1 MNYHKAGKSW
11 TKAEIDREVNKEFSA
26 PLLHQTNQGPTYF
39 TKVGDIE
46 LRAPEWLIEGVVESG
61 CLIGLVGSA
70 GTGKSFLALDMGCSI
85 ASGTPFHGRSV
96 KSGKVLYVAGEG
108 QRGITARIQAW
119 CGAKGLEKSDLE
131 IHISRRAIAMH
142 DDAEIHAVVAE
153 ANHLKDVRLIVIDT
167 LARSFSGYNE
177 NSTQDMNHFI
187 TNCDLLKSEE
197 RSVMI
202 VHHTG
207 HSGDRARG
215 NSAFHAALDGEMSLK
230 KTANDMTLSCTKM
243 KDAPDFDDL
252 NFQLIPYDLDVD
264 GTEFQSCYLEEV
276 VKSERPRQLK
286 GNPKLALDTLISG
299 TKDNVPQGSL
309 HLEEW
314 RHLFYAGHTGDNE
327 DTKKTAFL
335 RARKFLVNQ
344 GFVEVT
350 DDICSIRD
358 RGT

>member
-1 MNYHKAGKSW
+1 MNYHKAGKRW
-11 TKAEIDREVNKEFSA
+11 TKAEIDREINEEFSA
-26 PLLHQTNQGPTYF
+26 PILHQTNQGPTYF

-46 LRAPEWLIEGVVESG
+46 LCSPEWLIEGLLESG
-61 CLIGLVGSA
+61 CLIGLVGSS

-85 ASGTPFHGRSV
+85 ASGSPFHERPV

-108 QRGITARIQAW
+108 QRGITTRIEAW
-119 CGAKGLEKSDLE
+119 CGARGLEKSDLE
-131 IHISRRAIAMH
+131 IHISRRAILMH
-142 DDAEIHAVVAE
+142 DDTEVRAVVSE

-187 TNCDLLKSEE
+187 ANCDLLKSEE

-215 NSAFHAALDGEMSLK
+215 NSAFYAALDGEMSLK
-230 KTANDMTLSCTKM
+230 KTGNDMTLSCTKM

-252 NFQLIPYDLDVD
+252 NFQLTPFDLDVD
-264 GTEFQSCYLEEV
+264 GTEFQSCYLQEV
-276 VKSERPRQLK
+276 VKSERPPQLK
-286 GNPKLALDTLISG
+286 DNPKLALDTLISG

-314 RHLFYAGHTGDNE
+314 RRLFYAGHTGDNE
-327 DTKKTAFL
+327 DTKKKAFY
-335 RARKFLVNQ
+335 RARKSLVDK

-350 DDICSIRD
+350 DDIYSIKD